1 MKLIAAGDPD
11 AVRVFVD
18 TFSRRLL
25 AYLLGLVRDRED
37 ARDLAQETLIRCCSK
52 AHSYNGKAPL
62 SAWTFKVARN
72 LHIDRLRGRNMQV
85 HLKTVEI
92 EDVRP
97 STLCSANAGSPE
109 TTTARKEI
117 AERVG
122 KAIAELPER
131 QRDVAQLRLLG
142 ELSLEEI
149 AEVAGLTIGG
159 VKSTLHNALQAL
171 RPKLADLR

>member
-1 MKLIAAGDPD
+1 MKRIADGDAD

-25 AYLLGLVRDRED
+25 AYLLGLVRDREE

-52 AHSYNGKAPL
+52 AASYNGKAPL
-62 SAWTFKVARN
+62 SAWTFRVARN
-72 LHIDRLRGRNMQV
+72 LHIDRFRARNIKV
-85 HLKTVEI
+85 HLNTVEI
-92 EDVRP
+92 EDIRP
-97 STLCSANAGSPE
+97 STLCSTDNRSPE
-109 TTTARKEI
+109 AAAARREI
-117 AERVG
+117 AERVER
-122 KAIAELPER
+122 AISELPER